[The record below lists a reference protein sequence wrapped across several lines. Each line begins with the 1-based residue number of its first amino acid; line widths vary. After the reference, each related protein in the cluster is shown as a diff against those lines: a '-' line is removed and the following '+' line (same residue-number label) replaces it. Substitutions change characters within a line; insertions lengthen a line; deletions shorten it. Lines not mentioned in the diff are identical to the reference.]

1 VHFCV
6 TKPSKAF
13 QPMVKY
19 CGPVGLPNTAFRSKM
34 AVSTI
39 PAVYN
44 PAVPALLSKSRDSR
58 QIYGSS
64 RSMLSSPGMTFTTG
78 PFQKTGVGPSLHFDR
93 GAYRIASS
101 SDSLC
106 SRSSPVPSETSPW
119 RSYLFPARRRAWD
132 PKIAARADRKSARA
146 YSRWASAS
154 PWPGS
159 APTRPARGV
168 FGADIVRSVVRL
180 RRPPADRSVKW
191 EKAAAPREEH
201 WYRLRKHFQFR

>member
-1 VHFCV
+1 MLAKSIRLVGICFLLLAAYITYESVLDDQGDTGQNAPFIQLAAVHFCV
-6 TKPSKAF
+6 TRPSKAF

-39 PAVYN
+39 PSVYN
-44 PAVPALLSKSRDSR
+44 PAVPPLLSKSRESR

-101 SDSLC
+101 
-106 SRSSPVPSETSPW
+106 
-119 RSYLFPARRRAWD
+119 
-132 PKIAARADRKSARA
+132 
-146 YSRWASAS
+146 
-154 PWPGS
+154 
-159 APTRPARGV
+159 
-168 FGADIVRSVVRL
+168 
-180 RRPPADRSVKW
+180 
-191 EKAAAPREEH
+191 
-201 WYRLRKHFQFR
+201 Q